1 MLLLILD
8 LAGVAVFAVS
18 GALAAIRARMDV
30 FGVMALSVITSIGG
44 GVMRD
49 VLLGIT
55 PPSSLRRWPYLL
67 VPVLIGLAVFV
78 LRRPSGASRSRAH
91 ARRLM
96 LVADALGLALFV
108 TTGTSTALAAG
119 APAVTSA
126 LVGTITGIG
135 GGVLRDILLREVP
148 LVLHREIYA
157 VPALLGATMV
167 ALADR
172 LEWPS
177 TPVAIAA
184 ATLVAG
190 LRLLAIWRRWDAPR
204 PRL

>member
-1 MLLLILD
+1 MLLLVLD
-8 LAGVAVFAVS
+8 LLGIAVFAVS
-18 GALAAIRARMDV
+18 GALAAIRARFDV
-30 FGVMALSVITSIGG
+30 FGVMVLAVITAIGG
-44 GVMRD
+44 GVIRD

-67 VPVLIGLAVFV
+67 VPLLVGLAVFL
-78 LRRPSGASRSRAH
+78 LRRPSGAPRSRAH
-91 ARRLM
+91 ARRLV

-108 TTGTSTALAAG
+108 TTGTSTALATG

-126 LVGTITGIG
+126 LVGAITGIG

-157 VPALLGATMV
+157 VPALLGAMLV

-172 LEWPS
+172 LSWPS
-177 TPVAIAA
+177 TPIAIAA
-184 ATLVAG
+184 AILVAG
-190 LRLLAIWRRWDAPR
+190 LRLLAIWRQWDAPR
-204 PRL
+204 ARL